1 MDDKILHI
9 ENLRK
14 KIKKHFFILLVISI
28 TIALICVLLLSSFTA
43 GTPAGL
49 IFLVIISVAS
59 FFLLGAITGY
69 FKNYKE
75 YKSIYKKVFVEEPFN
90 QAFDYV
96 RCDLKNGI
104 SKDIIAGTDIMMM
117 GNRYSSNDYIR
128 GMYKNVGFER
138 ADVMIQNHTSN
149 GKHSQTVTY
158 LHGRWLIFEF
168 NKNFHFDL
176 QIIGKGFH
184 YSKNRSSIF
193 TREDERRRKI
203 EFEDIQFNKDF
214 TVYAQDDLEAFYILT
229 PQFIDT
235 LKNMARTMDGNLM
248 FGFIDN
254 KLHVAINTGK
264 DAMEPSI
271 FRSELNHNLKEVQKE
286 INIIISIIEGL
297 NLDREIH
304 K

>member
-1 MDDKILHI
+1 MEEKILYI

-14 KIKKHFFILLVISI
+14 KIEKHFFIILGISL
-28 TIALICVLLLSSFTA
+28 TIALIFVFLSSSYTA
-43 GTPAGL
+43 HTPAAL
-49 IFLVIISVAS
+49 IFFVIINFIS

-75 YKSIYKKVFVEEPFN
+75 YKSKYKKVFVEEPFS
-90 QAFDYV
+90 QAFDNV
-96 RCDLKNGI
+96 KFDLKNGI
-104 SKDIIAGTDIMMM
+104 NKDIIAGTDIMSM
-117 GNRYSSNDYIR
+117 GNRYYSNDYIR
-128 GMYKNVGFER
+128 GIYKNVDFER
-138 ADVMIQNHTSN
+138 ADVKIQNHTSN

-176 QIIGKGFH
+176 QIIGKGFN
-184 YSKNRSSIF
+184 YSKKRSSIF
-193 TREDERRRKI
+193 TSEAERRRKI

-235 LKNMARTMDGNLM
+235 LKNMATIMDGNLM
-248 FGFIDN
+248 LGFVDN

-271 FRSELNHNLKEVQKE
+271 FRSELKSSLAEVEKE
-286 INIIISIIEGL
+286 INVIISIIEGL
-297 NLDREIH
+297 NLDR
-304 K
+304 